1 MKRNLNSFTKKNYDV
16 IIVGGGIFGVCATWE
31 AASRGLHVALLEKG
45 DFSQATSANHLKMI
59 HGGIRYL
66 QHGDIYR
73 IRESCLERSALLR
86 VAPHLCY
93 PIPIVIPT
101 YGHGVRSKEFLRAGL
116 FLYDIFTIDRNS
128 GIQDPDRQILN
139 GSFFSREKVLELF
152 PEIENNGLTGGVVF
166 YDGQIYNPS
175 RLAISF
181 LRSAVDE
188 GADVSN
194 YIEVTKFL
202 IKGDQI
208 FGVEV
213 VDTLTGERFDILG
226 KMVLNASGPWAHRL
240 LETASGCKIE
250 PTPLFSRDLGFVIS
264 RRFPHEYGLACQM
277 ETKDADAILSRG
289 GRHVFA
295 VPWRNYNLIGCWHV
309 VYDRSP
315 DEISVTEDEL
325 QKFIDDINQSYKNFS
340 LTINDILMVN
350 TGLTLFSDNDLRS
363 NNISFGK
370 RSLLIDHEKT
380 HNLKGLVTL
389 IGIRATVARGMAEK
403 SIDLIFKKLK
413 RKSPIS
419 KTAVTPIFGGE
430 IECFSKFLHSAIEEK
445 SFHLSADV
453 INGLIYNYGSK
464 YKNVLKYVD
473 ENMKWAHP
481 IGDSTVI
488 KAEVIHS
495 IREEMA
501 MKLVDVVFRR
511 TDFGT
516 AGNFKEE
523 SIYII
528 AQLMESELE
537 WNKNRAEN
545 EINEVANIIKNKN
558 VLKSYKTGY

>member
-1 MKRNLNSFTKKNYDV
+1 MKRNLNSFTKKNYDI

-194 YIEVTKFL
+194 YLEVTKFL

-240 LETASGCKIE
+240 FEAATGCKIE

-277 ETKDADAILSRG
+277 KTKDADAILSRG

-350 TGLTLFSDNDLRS
+350 TGLTLFSDNNLRS

-370 RSLLIDHEKT
+370 RSLLIDHEKA

-389 IGIRATVARGMAEK
+389 IGVRATVARGMAEK

-516 AGNFKEE
+516 SGNFKEE

-545 EINEVANIIKNKN
+545 EINEVANTIKNKN

>member
-1 MKRNLNSFTKKNYDV
+1 MKRNLNSFTKKNYDI

-86 VAPHLCY
+86 VSPHLCY

-277 ETKDADAILSRG
+277 KTKDADAILSRG

-309 VYDRSP
+309 VYDKST

-350 TGLTLFSDNDLRS
+350 TGLTLFSDNNLRS

-370 RSLLIDHEKT
+370 RSLLIDHEKA

-389 IGIRATVARGMAEK
+389 IGVRATIARGMAEK
-403 SIDLIFKKLK
+403 AIDLIFKKLK

-516 AGNFKEE
+516 SGSFNEE
-523 SIYII
+523 SILLF

-545 EINEVANIIKNKN
+545 EINEVANTIKNKN